1 MTYSIKIQVV
11 DSDEDLDQMAQ
22 WLESLPV
29 REDEEEDVSTEDMK
43 AIGDWLNSLE
53 NDDDTVSDDLA
64 NWLEKFA

>member
-1 MTYSIKIQVV
+1 
-11 DSDEDLDQMAQ
+11 MAQ